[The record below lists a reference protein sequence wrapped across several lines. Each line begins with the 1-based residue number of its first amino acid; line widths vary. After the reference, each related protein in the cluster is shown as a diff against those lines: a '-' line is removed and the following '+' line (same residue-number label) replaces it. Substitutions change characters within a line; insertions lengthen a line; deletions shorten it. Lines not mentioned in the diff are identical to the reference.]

1 VSILTGEKSAFSV
14 MEASAGIAIHVT
26 SPYVLLVRDRFNL
39 WKGGVAMAFEP
50 ILLEKKEQVGLITLN
65 RPQKFNTFNTQMAEE
80 LNAALCQLDEDTE
93 VRVII
98 IKGAGKVFSTGIDVS
113 EFHGKTL
120 SEYHRWLTPM
130 DQMHLTVASMGKPVI
145 AMVHGYAVANGA
157 GLMVAADFAVV
168 AEGTQI
174 GTTAINVGLLCT
186 GPIIPMSY
194 GLGKK
199 KTLEMLLS
207 GDMIDAREAERLGL
221 VNKVVPA
228 EKLEEE
234 TFAFAQKLIAKSP
247 VAIEIGK
254 KFYYQMID
262 MPFRQRFVLNSEI
275 MARLC
280 ITEGAQ
286 EGVKAFIEKRKP
298 VWKGK

>member
-1 VSILTGEKSAFSV
+1 
-14 MEASAGIAIHVT
+14 
-26 SPYVLLVRDRFNL
+26 
-39 WKGGVAMAFEP
+39 MAFET
-50 ILLEKKEQVGLITLN
+50 ILIDRKDRIGIITLN
-65 RPQKFNTFNTQMAEE
+65 RPQKFNTFNTQLAEE
-80 LNAALCQLDEDTE
+80 LNVALLQLDEDSG

-113 EFHGKTL
+113 EFQGKRS
-120 SEYHRWLTPM
+120 SEYHRWLGPM
-130 DQMHLTVASMGKPVI
+130 DQMHLTIASMEKPVI

-157 GLMVAADFAVV
+157 GLVAAADFAIM
-168 AEGTQI
+168 AEDAKL

-207 GDMIDAREAERLGL
+207 GDMIDAKEAERLGL

-234 TFAFAQKLIAKSP
+234 TLAFAQKLISKSP
-247 VAIEIGK
+247 LAVQIGK
-254 KFYYQMID
+254 NFYYQMID

-275 MARLC
+275 MTRLST
-280 ITEGAQ
+280 TEDAQ
-286 EGVKAFIEKRKP
+286 EGVKAFVEKRQP

>member
-1 VSILTGEKSAFSV
+1 MDNGNHPKRKLDSRIDRA
-14 MEASAGIAIHVT
+14 ASTVNELKIFLRRALM
-26 SPYVLLVRDRFNL
+26 S
-39 WKGGVAMAFEP
+39 FET
-50 ILLEKKEQVGLITLN
+50 IIIEKKEQIGTITLN
-65 RPQKFNTFNTQMAEE
+65 RPQKFNTFNTQLAEE
-80 LNAALCQLDEDTE
+80 LNVALRQLDEDAE

-98 IKGAGKVFSTGIDVS
+98 IKGSGKVFSTGIDVS
-113 EFHGKTL
+113 EFHGKTP
-120 SEYHRWLTPM
+120 SEYHKWLTPM
-130 DQMHLTVASMGKPVI
+130 DQMHLTIASIGKPVI

-157 GLMVAADFAVV
+157 GLVAAADFAIM
-168 AEGTQI
+168 AEDAKL

-234 TFAFAQKLIAKSP
+234 TFAFAQKLISKSP
-247 VAIEIGK
+247 VAVRMGK
-254 KFYYQMID
+254 NFYYQMID
-262 MPFRQRFVLNSEI
+262 MPFRQRFVLNSE
-275 MARLC
+275 MMTRLC
-280 ITEGAQ
+280 TTEDAL
-286 EGVKAFIEKRKP
+286 EGINAFIEKRKP
-298 VWKGK
+298 IWIGK

>member
-1 VSILTGEKSAFSV
+1 MS
-14 MEASAGIAIHVT
+14 
-26 SPYVLLVRDRFNL
+26 
-39 WKGGVAMAFEP
+39 FET
-50 ILLEKKEQVGLITLN
+50 ILLEKKDKIGIVTLN
-65 RPQKFNTFNTQMAEE
+65 RPQKFNTFSSQMVEE
-80 LNAALCQLDEDTE
+80 LNTALLQLDKDKE

-113 EFHGKTL
+113 EFHGKTP
-120 SEYHRWLTPM
+120 SEYHRWLTLM
-130 DQMHLTVASMGKPVI
+130 DQMHFTIASIGKPVI

-157 GLMVAADFAVV
+157 GLVAAADFAIV
-168 AEGTQI
+168 AEGAQI

-194 GLGKK
+194 SLGKK

-207 GDMIDAREAERLGL
+207 GDMIDAKEAERLGL

-234 TFAFAQKLIAKSP
+234 TFAFAQKLIDKSP
-247 VAIEIGK
+247 VAIQMGK
-254 KFYYQMID
+254 NFYYQMID

-280 ITEGAQ
+280 ITEDAQ

>member
-1 VSILTGEKSAFSV
+1 MSFETILIEKRDKI
-14 MEASAGIAIHVT
+14 GI
-26 SPYVLLVRDRFNL
+26 L
-39 WKGGVAMAFEP
+39 
-50 ILLEKKEQVGLITLN
+50 TLN
-65 RPQKFNTFNTQMAEE
+65 RPQKFNSFNTRLAEE
-80 LNAALCQLDEDTE
+80 LNAALCQLDEDNE
-93 VRVII
+93 VRVVI

-130 DQMHLTVASMGKPVI
+130 DQMHLTIASMGKPVI

-157 GLMVAADFAVV
+157 GLMAAADFAVV

-234 TFAFAQKLIAKSP
+234 TFAFAQKLIDKSP
-247 VAIEIGK
+247 VAIQMGK
-254 KFYYQMID
+254 NFYYQMID

-280 ITEGAQ
+280 ISEDAQ
-286 EGVKAFIEKRKP
+286 EGVNAFIEKRPP

>member
-1 VSILTGEKSAFSV
+1 MSFETILIEKRDKI
-14 MEASAGIAIHVT
+14 GI
-26 SPYVLLVRDRFNL
+26 L
-39 WKGGVAMAFEP
+39 
-50 ILLEKKEQVGLITLN
+50 TLN
-65 RPQKFNTFNTQMAEE
+65 RPQKFNTFNTRLAEE
-80 LNAALCQLDEDTE
+80 LNAALCQLDEDNE
-93 VRVII
+93 VRVVII
-98 IKGAGKVFSTGIDVS
+98 RGAGKVFSTGIDVS
-113 EFHGKTL
+113 EFHGKTT

-130 DQMHLTVASMGKPVI
+130 DQMNLTIASMGKPVI

-157 GLMVAADFAVV
+157 GLVAAADFAIM
-168 AEGTQI
+168 AEDAKL

-234 TFAFAQKLIAKSP
+234 TFAFAQKLIDKSP
-247 VAIEIGK
+247 VAIQMGK
-254 KFYYQMID
+254 NFYYQMID
-262 MPFRQRFVLNSEI
+262 MPFRQRFVLNSE
-275 MARLC
+275 MMTRLC
-280 ITEGAQ
+280 TTEDAL
-286 EGVKAFIEKRKP
+286 EGINAFIEKRKP
-298 VWKGK
+298 IWIGK

>member
-1 VSILTGEKSAFSV
+1 MSFETILIEKRDKI
-14 MEASAGIAIHVT
+14 GI
-26 SPYVLLVRDRFNL
+26 L
-39 WKGGVAMAFEP
+39 
-50 ILLEKKEQVGLITLN
+50 TLN
-65 RPQKFNTFNTQMAEE
+65 RPQKFNTFNTRLAEE
-80 LNAALCQLDEDTE
+80 LNAALCQLDEDNE
-93 VRVII
+93 VRVVI

-130 DQMHLTVASMGKPVI
+130 DQMHLTIASMGKPVI

-157 GLMVAADFAVV
+157 GLMAAADFAVV

-228 EKLEEE
+228 AKLEEE

-275 MARLC
+275 MARLST
-280 ITEGAQ
+280 TEDAQ

>member
-1 VSILTGEKSAFSV
+1 MSFETIL
-14 MEASAGIAIHVT
+14 I
-26 SPYVLLVRDRFNL
+26 
-39 WKGGVAMAFEP
+39 
-50 ILLEKKEQVGLITLN
+50 EKKDKMAIITLN
-65 RPQKFNTFNTQMAEE
+65 RPQKFNTFSTQMAEE
-80 LNAALCQLDEDTE
+80 LNAALRRLGEDAE
-93 VRVII
+93 VQVVI
-98 IKGAGKVFSTGIDVS
+98 IKGAGKVFSTGIDVT
-113 EFHGKTL
+113 EFHGKTP
-120 SEYHRWLTPM
+120 SEYHSWLTLM
-130 DQMHLTVASMGKPVI
+130 DQMHLTIASTEKPVI

-157 GLMVAADFAVV
+157 GLMAAADFAIV

-194 GLGKK
+194 SLGKK

-207 GDMIDAREAERLGL
+207 GDMIDAKEAERLGL

-234 TFAFAQKLIAKSP
+234 TLAFAKKLIAKSP
-247 VAIEIGK
+247 VALRMGK
-254 KFYYQMID
+254 SFYYQMID

-275 MARLC
+275 MTRLC
-280 ITEGAQ
+280 TTEDAH
-286 EGVKAFIEKRKP
+286 EGINSFIEKRQP

>member
-1 VSILTGEKSAFSV
+1 MSFETILIEKRDKI
-14 MEASAGIAIHVT
+14 GI
-26 SPYVLLVRDRFNL
+26 L
-39 WKGGVAMAFEP
+39 
-50 ILLEKKEQVGLITLN
+50 TLN
-65 RPQKFNTFNTQMAEE
+65 RPQKFNTFNTRLAEE
-80 LNAALCQLDEDTE
+80 LNAALCQLDEDNE
-93 VRVII
+93 VRVVIV
-98 IKGAGKVFSTGIDVS
+98 KGAGKVFSTGIDVS

-130 DQMHLTVASMGKPVI
+130 DQMHLTIASMGKPVI

-157 GLMVAADFAVV
+157 GLMAAADFAVV

-262 MPFRQRFVLNSEI
+262 MPFRQRFALNSEI

-280 ITEGAQ
+280 TTEDAS
-286 EGVKAFIEKRKP
+286 EGINAFIEKRQP
-298 VWKGK
+298 MWKGK